1 MRLVTYLGT
10 RTDISNVATKRSSKD
25 FVPGGGGVPLKAR
38 APKTAETNIGAIPMA
53 GNVSFAS
60 RPQGNKS
67 ENAKGKTTIVVARS

>member
-25 FVPGGGGVPLKAR
+25 FVPGEMPLKAR

-53 GNVSFAS
+53 GKVSFAS
-60 RPQGNKS
+60 RPHGNNS
-67 ENAKGKTTIVVARS
+67 ENAKGKTPIVIARS

>member
-1 MRLVTYLGT
+1 M
-10 RTDISNVATKRSSKD
+10 
-25 FVPGGGGVPLKAR
+25 KAR